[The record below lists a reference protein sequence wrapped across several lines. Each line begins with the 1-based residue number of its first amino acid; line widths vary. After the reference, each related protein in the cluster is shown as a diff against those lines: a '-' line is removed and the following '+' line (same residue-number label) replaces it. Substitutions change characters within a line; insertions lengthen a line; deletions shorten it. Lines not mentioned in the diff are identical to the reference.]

1 MRVKIALL
9 VTAVVALICIGI
21 FWLLPRMVGAHCDTL
36 DGPVVMTAKAALGK
50 GDVTP
55 VLKWVKPEYEGEIR
69 SAFKKTMDVRNK
81 GPEAKEFADMYFFET
96 LVRLHRAGEG
106 APYDG
111 IKPAGT
117 DLGPA
122 VSGADK
128 ALENGSVDVLVKLVT
143 DEVAKGIRER
153 FAHTMEKK
161 KDADKSV
168 EAGREYV
175 DAYVTYVHYV
185 EGLYNAATAE
195 ASAHAKEEGTKKET
209 EHKH

>member
-1 MRVKIALL
+1 MKVKIAIL
-9 VTAVVALICIGI
+9 VTSAVALICISL

-36 DGPVVMTAKAALGK
+36 DGPVVMTAKSALEK

-55 VLKWVKPEYEGEIR
+55 VLKWIKPEHEGEIR
-69 SAFKKTMDVRNK
+69 SSFKKTMDVRSK

-128 ALENGSVDVLVKLVT
+128 ALENGSVDNLVKLVT
-143 DEVAKGIRER
+143 EEVAKGIRER
-153 FAHTMEKK
+153 FAHTVEKK

-185 EGLYNAATAE
+185 EGLYNTATAE
-195 ASAHAKEEGTKKET
+195 TSAHAEAEGAKT
-209 EHKH
+209 EGGHKH

>member
-1 MRVKIALL
+1 MRTKITILL
-9 VTAVVALICIGI
+9 IAVVILICLGVLW
-21 FWLLPRMVGAHCDTL
+21 FLPRMVGAHCDTL
-36 DGPVVMTAKAALGK
+36 DGPVVMTAKSALEK

-55 VLKWVKPEYEGEIR
+55 ILKWVKPEHEGEIR
-69 SAFKKTMDVRNK
+69 SAFKKTMDVRIK

-128 ALENGSVDVLVKLVT
+128 ALESGSVDDLVKLVT
-143 DEVAKGIRER
+143 DGSGKGY
-153 FAHTMEKK
+153 
-161 KDADKSV
+161 S
-168 EAGREYV
+168 
-175 DAYVTYVHYV
+175 
-185 EGLYNAATAE
+185 
-195 ASAHAKEEGTKKET
+195 
-209 EHKH
+209 